1 MKMDTNFT
9 IFTIRMNL
17 VFEMEL
23 YLGSVDSRGRKEG
36 KEGGREEEAEK
47 FSKI

>member
-23 YLGSVDSRGRKEG
+23 YLGSVDLG
-36 KEGGREEEAEK
+36 
-47 FSKI
+47 